1 MAVNVISFLE
11 FMQNLSWNIWYLS
24 YGNDKTDQVW
34 RQYLPCNSFWSTV
47 KSCMLFIMRT
57 SLS

>member
-1 MAVNVISFLE
+1 MAVNVISILE
-11 FMQNLSWNIWYLS
+11 FMENLSRNIWHRS
-24 YGNDKTDQVW
+24 NRTDKTDQLC
-34 RQYLPCNSFWSTV
+34 RQYLPCNNFWSTV